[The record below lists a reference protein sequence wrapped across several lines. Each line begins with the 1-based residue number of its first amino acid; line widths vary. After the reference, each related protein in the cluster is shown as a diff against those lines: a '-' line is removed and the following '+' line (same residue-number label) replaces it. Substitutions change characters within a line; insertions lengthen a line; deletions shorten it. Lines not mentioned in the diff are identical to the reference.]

1 MPSRN
6 PHDRDTWK
14 QPTAMEPID
23 IEGAIGAGIQR
34 LYGYDD
40 NQSTLIDD
48 EKQPLTQDHL
58 GELQARFRDRFKIG
72 EGIPDDR
79 ILPFLK
85 QEYIN
90 AVAKSAGIDTGT
102 PEGREAAIALS
113 GKWQPHW
120 QNPAQKYYTMAV
132 ADRGIGELEELFPEG
147 GYDADRGELADH
159 EVRHLVPPGQNP
171 VIEAHRALEYWKTLT
186 GNERPIEYS
195 DIAIGEA
202 EAANT
207 TRDDLNN
214 PFMGRGFL
222 GSDTN
227 QADRSLTDESG
238 RLLPRGS
245 YPEGANNFFAAN
257 HPIAQTGAQ
266 SPDSALTKITSFLNA
281 PVEAFKYGVSA
292 ASEDSVPW
300 YSKPSSFMENYGRGI
315 QHWRQVNDKDWST
328 ETPTS
333 DTEPVLPN
341 GQLDPNRKLNA
352 AQRIGGLRKI
362 ADAAMP
368 PQDQTWA
375 SALGVPD
382 RYNTPVVGQIAN
394 VATDVFA
401 DWNGLGTVN
410 RIRKGAGFMGDLV
423 NEGLFNTAFLAG
435 QEGVMDDQVP
445 REKGHVGYG
454 KTGSERASAYE
465 RDIGPALDYMEN
477 TLPHHYFKADA
488 ADKNP
493 AFQGLVAKNEYL
505 QQDRINKIREVREME
520 KARQQARLDAVNV
533 ETKKR
538 HEGMKIGPSNYE
550 GAF

>member
-1 MPSRN
+1 MASRN

-14 QPTAMEPID
+14 QPAAMDPVG
-23 IEGAIGAGIQR
+23 IENAIGAGIQR

-40 NQSTLIDD
+40 GHSTLID
-48 EKQPLTQDHL
+48 EEEQPLTEDHL
-58 GELQARFRDRFKIG
+58 GELRSRFRDRFKIG
-72 EGIPDDR
+72 DDISDER

-90 AVAKSAGIDTGT
+90 AVAKSAGLDMGT

-132 ADRGIGELEELFPEG
+132 ADRGIEELEELFPEG

-186 GNERPIEYS
+186 GNERPVEYS

-202 EAANT
+202 EPSNT
-207 TRDDLNN
+207 MRDDLNN

-222 GSDTN
+222 ASDTN

-238 RLLPRGS
+238 RLFPRGT

-266 SPDSALTKITSFLNA
+266 SPDSALTKITSFLNM

-300 YSKPSSFMENYGRGI
+300 YETPGVFLSNYGRGI
-315 QHWRQVNDKDWST
+315 QHWRHVNDKDWST
-328 ETPTS
+328 ETPSS
-333 DTEPVLPN
+333 DTSPVMSN
-341 GQLDPNRKLNA
+341 GKLDPNRKLNA

-368 PQDQTWA
+368 PQDQMWA

-382 RYNTPVVGQIAN
+382 KYNTPVVGQLAN
-394 VATDVFA
+394 VVTDVFT
-401 DWNGLGTVN
+401 DWNGLSTAN
-410 RIRKGAGFMGDLV
+410 KIRKGVGFMGDLV

-445 REKGHVGYG
+445 REEGHVGYG
-454 KTGSERASAYE
+454 KTGSERASSYE
-465 RDIGPALDYMEN
+465 RDIGPALDYMEES
-477 TLPHHYFKADA
+477 LPHHYFKADA

-493 AFQGLVAKNEYL
+493 AFQGLVAKNPYL
-505 QQDRINKIREVREME
+505 QADRMKHIREIREME
-520 KARQQARLDAVNV
+520 KARQQARFDDVQARVDKDKQ
-533 ETKKR
+533 TPA
-538 HEGMKIGPSNYE
+538 GNYK
-550 GAF
+550 GVF